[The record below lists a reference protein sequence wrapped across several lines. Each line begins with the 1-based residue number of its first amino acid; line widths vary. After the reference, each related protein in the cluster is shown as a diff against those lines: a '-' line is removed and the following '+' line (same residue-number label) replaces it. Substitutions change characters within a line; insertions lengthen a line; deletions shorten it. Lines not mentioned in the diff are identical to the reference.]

1 MKISQIISEA
11 EPATEIIKETAVKP
25 YEIQVRDW
33 SSDEAVKILKNNCK
47 DSLKLVKS
55 RDTLFRGTTDRGAF
69 LVIDPSTGVRKS
81 TNTKN
86 YYTILM
92 DNSPYFREYPA
103 RSKSLICTTDEFY
116 ARDYGTMYA
125 LVPFDGQKI
134 GICPYS
140 DIWFTTIR
148 NLPLA
153 GGEVYSFE
161 NIELY
166 FRRHFK
172 LSEKDVSERKIPDTL
187 RSLCVDKGFNP
198 DQFYDIIDQRMSPEH
213 TGFNLFSTAAF
224 AANRELLDR
233 RECWVGGKVL
243 LIRRDMLNEVIKKI

>member
-25 YEIQVRDW
+25 YEIEFRDW
-33 SSDEAVKILKNNCK
+33 SSDKAVEILKNNCK
-47 DSLKLVKS
+47 DSLKLVKG
-55 RDTLFRGTTDRGAF
+55 RATLFRGTTNRGAL

-116 ARDYGTMYA
+116 ARDFNTLYV

-153 GGEVYSFE
+153 GGEIYSFE
-161 NIELY
+161 DIDPY
-166 FRRHFK
+166 FSDFE

-198 DQFYDIIDQRMSPEH
+198 DQFYNIIDQRISPER
-213 TGFNLFSTAAF
+213 TGFELLSTAEF
-224 AANRELLDR
+224 AANRSSLNR

-243 LIRRDMLNEVIKKI
+243 LIRHDMLNEVIKKI